1 MKYHQKKLIQKI
13 RDEVFIKEQGISKD
27 IEFDGKDDDSC
38 HVLVFSNKH
47 VIATGRMQK
56 DGRIG
61 RIAVLKEHRKKGL
74 GTMVMKAFIEEAKN
88 KRYKKVYLDSQLSA
102 VAFYEKLGFVLSSE
116 VFVKA
121 EIEHITMNK
130 VLA

>member
-1 MKYHQKKLIQKI
+1 MYDIKIVEYEIPSKEVIQKI

-61 RIAVLKEHRKKGL
+61 RIAVLKEHRKKRSWNYGN
-74 GTMVMKAFIEEAKN
+74 E
-88 KRYKKVYLDSQLSA
+88 S
-102 VAFYEKLGFVLSSE
+102 FY
-116 VFVKA
+116 
-121 EIEHITMNK
+121 
-130 VLA
+130 